1 MLLADHKTKKMEKK
15 TTALENKEE
24 VTTSTENEDENFC
37 CSHSRRS
44 CVFFVTQS
52 LAVGIVLLWSM
63 FMLTTQDERNRDL
76 YVSLLATCLGIFIP
90 QPSLV
95 DTRK

>member
-1 MLLADHKTKKMEKK
+1 MEKK
-15 TTALENKEE
+15 TALENKEE
-24 VTTSTENEDENFC
+24 VVNEDENFC

-52 LAVGIVLLWSM
+52 LAVGLVLIWSM

-95 DTRK
+95 DTRKQLTMSQSPEVRKF